1 MYQTDV
7 GVDDREPGCGVS
19 GHCLSLSVSLRLFFL
34 KNEILFKKDVVWAH
48 SNNFYIVGLG

>member
-1 MYQTDV
+1 MHQTDV